1 MHTPLLEFIM
11 ANRPTEQFTT
21 EDKPG
26 RSVGHVVED
35 TFAADDASSAGSVS
49 RIDPDDRSTHQ
60 NAEESDVPGTDPDED
75 ILDEETPSEPSPG
88 DIPPDREAP
97 QGRATA

>member
-1 MHTPLLEFIM
+1 M
-11 ANRPTEQFTT
+11 ANQPTEQLAT

-26 RSVGHVVED
+26 RSVGHLVED
-35 TFAADDASSAGSVS
+35 TFAANDASSAGSAS
-49 RIDPDDRSTHQ
+49 RIDPGDKSTDQ
-60 NAEESDVPGTDPDED
+60 NAGESDVPGTDPDED
-75 ILDEETPSEPSPG
+75 IPDEDTPSEPSPG

>member
-1 MHTPLLEFIM
+1 M
-11 ANRPTEQFTT
+11 ANQPTEQLAT

-35 TFAADDASSAGSVS
+35 TFAANDASSAGSVS
-49 RIDPDDRSTHQ
+49 RIDPDDKSTDQ

-75 ILDEETPSEPSPG
+75 IPDEETPSEPSPG
-88 DIPPDREAP
+88 DIPPEREAP